1 MIIAKQSN
9 FLWDGSTR
17 FLDEDDSKRIIENIK
32 SLIKGQLNIDDLESR
47 FDEAKKSAS
56 NEEVKTWLRNVVEE
70 YLEDTKII
78 DAFKL
83 IPTKETGSIF
93 DIFNRM
99 SKGKSSA
106 DMGFIKEVI
115 KLVETKTLQDLI
127 DDPLLQRQ
135 IALKSSGESPKEL
148 DIMEIPFTTVKG
160 YLGGLRE
167 NDSSPLGRFNVS
179 EVVPRGLP
187 KAGIPLKDRILDLTL
202 KEDKY
207 AVFINK
213 GATIT
218 TRLADG
224 GIRFTINEK
233 DDKLKVQFNEAD
245 SLIFKTKKEFSDW
258 QENTKKRLL
267 MAEGIFTQ
275 SKGSSRKNKK
285 VIKNLKVQ
293 NIDEYERKAEQLD
306 TKDKKIKE
314 MLYTK
319 EFRLLV
325 TEMVL
330 ETVRENDRIIIE
342 YLKPILNNPL
352 IVSGITLEAIPI
364 LKTQAD
370 SNLLGDAPK
379 DVSVSFD
386 EFKLFFRYLA
396 LLPIK
401 LTKGVTDTLTTSK
414 NAFWELNPYKQG
426 TDKYKKYEDNKYK
439 NKKEKIKTI
448 QLKRE
453 ELDSFIETTFG
464 TNEFSKRLKERQPFT
479 TETGIDKVFTD
490 GKNLFKGIFDELK
503 KEGKSVQ
510 FDWQPS
516 FGTLRETSSPDDK
529 GKTKSKQ
536 QELGGLTVKEDLRKI
551 VGYLHVDVKITFN
564 YDKVLE
570 QKDTSLNIEQ
580 TTEIEDFIDAL
591 EDVEEIL
598 DTL

>member
-1 MIIAKQSN
+1 MEEKITLGESESQLKNVILN
-9 FLWDGSTR
+9 
-17 FLDEDDSKRIIENIK
+17 LD
-32 SLIKGQLNIDDLESR
+32 L
-47 FDEAKKSAS
+47 
-56 NEEVKTWLRNVVEE
+56 
-70 YLEDTKII
+70 
-78 DAFKL
+78 
-83 IPTKETGSIF
+83 KETKNAI
-93 DIFNRM
+93 
-99 SKGKSSA
+99 
-106 DMGFIKEVI
+106 
-115 KLVETKTLQDLI
+115 
-127 DDPLLQRQ
+127 
-135 IALKSSGESPKEL
+135 
-148 DIMEIPFTTVKG
+148 
-160 YLGGLRE
+160 
-167 NDSSPLGRFNVS
+167 
-179 EVVPRGLP
+179 
-187 KAGIPLKDRILDLTL
+187 
-202 KEDKY
+202 
-207 AVFINK
+207 FINK

-224 GIRFTINEK
+224 GLRLKAEEK
-233 DDKLKVQFNEAD
+233 KDKVLVKFREED

-258 QENTKKRLL
+258 QENTKKSLL

-293 NIDEYERKAEQLD
+293 SLDEYERKIEQLD

-314 MLYTK
+314 MIYTK

-396 LLPIK
+396 LLPIE
-401 LTKGVTDTLTTSK
+401 LTKGVTKTLTTSK
-414 NAFWELNPYKQG
+414 NAFWEP
-426 TDKYKKYEDNKYK
+426 TNKDT
-439 NKKEKIKTI
+439 KIGDTI
-448 QLKRE
+448 QLKKE
-453 ELDSFIETTFG
+453 ELDKFITDTFG

-490 GKNLFKGIFDELK
+490 GKNLFEGIFDELK
-503 KEGKSVQ
+503 KEGKPVQ

-551 VGYLHVDVKITFN
+551 VAYLHVDIEITFN
-564 YDKVLE
+564 YDTVLE

>member
-1 MIIAKQSN
+1 MIIAKKSN

-17 FLDEDDSKRIIENIK
+17 SLDEDDSKRIIESIK
-32 SLIKGQLNIDDLESR
+32 SLIKGQLNIDVLESR
-47 FDEAKKSAS
+47 FDEAKKTAS
-56 NEEVKTWLRNVVEE
+56 NEEVKTWLRNVVEG

-83 IPTKETGSIF
+83 IKTKEAGSIF

-148 DIMEIPFTTVKG
+148 DIMEIPFTTAKG
-160 YLGGLRE
+160 YLGSARKD
-167 NDSSPLGRFNVS
+167 DSITTPERFNLPEIVA
-179 EVVPRGLP
+179 RGLP
-187 KAGIPLKDRILDLTL
+187 KAGISLKDRILDLNL

-233 DDKLKVQFNEAD
+233 DDKLKVKFNEAD

-293 NIDEYERKAEQLD
+293 NIDEYERKIEQLD

-342 YLKPILNNPL
+342 YLKPILNNPS

-364 LKTQAD
+364 LKTQVG

-414 NAFWELNPYKQG
+414 NAFWEP
-426 TDKYKKYEDNKYK
+426 TNKDT
-439 NKKEKIKTI
+439 KIGDTI
-448 QLKRE
+448 QLKKKQ
-453 ELDSFIETTFG
+453 LDKFITDTFG

-490 GKNLFKGIFDELK
+490 GKNLFEGIFDELK
-503 KEGKSVQ
+503 KEGKPVQ

-529 GKTKSKQ
+529 RGTTAKQ
-536 QELGGLTVKEDLRKI
+536 QELGGRTVEQDLRKI
-551 VGYLHVDVKITFN
+551 IAYLHVDVKLTFN
-564 YDKVLE
+564 YDTVLE

>member
-9 FLWDGSTR
+9 FSWDGNTR
-17 FLDEDDSKRIIENIK
+17 SLDEDDSKRIIESIK
-32 SLIKGQLNIDDLESR
+32 SLIKGELNIDVLESR
-47 FDEAKKSAS
+47 FDEAKETAS

-70 YLEDTKII
+70 YLKDTKII

-83 IPTKETGSIF
+83 IKTKETGSIF
-93 DIFNRM
+93 EIFNRM

-115 KLVETKTLQDLI
+115 KLVETNTLQDLI

-148 DIMEIPFTTVKG
+148 DIMEEKIT
-160 YLGGLRE
+160 LGESESQLK
-167 NDSSPLGRFNVS
+167 NVI
-179 EVVPRGLP
+179 LN
-187 KAGIPLKDRILDLTL
+187 LDL
-202 KEDKY
+202 KETKN

-233 DDKLKVQFNEAD
+233 DDKLKVKFNEAD

-258 QENTKKRLL
+258 QENTKKSLL

-275 SKGSSRKNKK
+275 SKSSSRKNKK
-285 VIKNLKVQ
+285 VIKDLKVQ
-293 NIDEYERKAEQLD
+293 NIDEYIKKIEQLD

-314 MLYTK
+314 MLFTK

-342 YLKPILNNPL
+342 YLEPILNNPV

-364 LKTQAD
+364 LKTET
-370 SNLLGDAPK
+370 SVNLLGDAPK
-379 DVSVSFD
+379 DVSVANEQF
-386 EFKLFFRYLA
+386 ELFFRYLA

-401 LTKGVTDTLTTSK
+401 ITKGVVKKLNIDK
-414 NAFWELNPYKQG
+414 NAFWEPNN
-426 TDKYKKYEDNKYK
+426 TDA
-439 NKKEKIKTI
+439 KIGETI
-448 QLKRE
+448 QLKKE
-453 ELDSFIETTFG
+453 QLDEFITNTFG

-479 TETGIDKVFTD
+479 TETSIKKVLTD
-490 GKNLFKGIFDELK
+490 GIKLFKGIFDELK
-503 KEGKSVQ
+503 KEGKPVQ

-529 GKTKSKQ
+529 KGTKAKQ
-536 QELGGLTVKEDLRKI
+536 QELGGLTVEEDLRKI
-551 VGYLHVDVKITFN
+551 LAYLYVDVKLNFN
-564 YDKVLE
+564 YDTVLE

>member
-1 MIIAKQSN
+1 MSSEGQTE
-9 FLWDGSTR
+9 FT
-17 FLDEDDSKRIIENIK
+17 IK
-32 SLIKGQLNIDDLESR
+32 TKDKNTLIKGQLNIDDLEKR
-47 FDEAKKSAS
+47 FDDAKKTAS

-83 IPTKETGSIF
+83 IPTKDKGSIF
-93 DIFNRM
+93 EIFNRM

-115 KLVETKTLQDLI
+115 KLVETNTLQDLI

-135 IALKSSGESPKEL
+135 ITLKSSGESPKEL
-148 DIMEIPFTTVKG
+148 DIMEIPFTTAKG
-160 YLGGLRE
+160 YLGSARKD
-167 NDSSPLGRFNVS
+167 DSITTPERFNLPEDVS
-179 EVVPRGLP
+179 RGLP
-187 KAGIPLKDRILDLTL
+187 KAGIPLKDRILDLNL

-233 DDKLKVQFNEAD
+233 DDKLKVKFNEAD

-258 QENTKKRLL
+258 QENTKKSLL

-293 NIDEYERKAEQLD
+293 SLDEYERKIEQLD

-314 MLYTK
+314 MLFTK

-364 LKTQAD
+364 LKTQVG

-396 LLPIK
+396 LLPIE
-401 LTKGVTDTLTTSK
+401 LTKGVTKTLTTSK
-414 NAFWELNPYKQG
+414 NAFWEP
-426 TDKYKKYEDNKYK
+426 TNKDT
-439 NKKEKIKTI
+439 KIGDTI
-448 QLKRE
+448 QLKKE
-453 ELDSFIETTFG
+453 ELDKFITDTFG

-490 GKNLFKGIFDELK
+490 GKNLFEGIFDELK
-503 KEGKSVQ
+503 KEGKPVQ

-529 GKTKSKQ
+529 RGTTAEQ

-564 YDKVLE
+564 YDTVLE

>member
-1 MIIAKQSN
+1 MIIAKQNSFEWN
-9 FLWDGSTR
+9 GYNRS
-17 FLDEDDSKRIIENIK
+17 LDQDYSKRIIESIK
-32 SLIKGQLNIDDLESR
+32 SLIKGQLNIDVLESR
-47 FDEAKKSAS
+47 FDEAKESAS
-56 NEEVKTWLRNVVEE
+56 NEEVKTWLRNVVEK

-83 IPTKETGSIF
+83 IKTKETGSIF
-93 DIFNRM
+93 EIFNRM

-148 DIMEIPFTTVKG
+148 DIMEEKIT
-160 YLGGLRE
+160 LGESESQLK
-167 NDSSPLGRFNVS
+167 NVI
-179 EVVPRGLP
+179 LN
-187 KAGIPLKDRILDLTL
+187 LDL
-202 KEDKY
+202 KETKN
-207 AVFINK
+207 AIFINK

-224 GIRFTINEK
+224 GLRLKAEEK
-233 DDKLKVQFNEAD
+233 KDKVLVKFREED

-258 QENTKKRLL
+258 QENTKKSLL

-293 NIDEYERKAEQLD
+293 SLDEYERKIEQLD

-314 MLYTK
+314 MIYTK

-396 LLPIK
+396 LLPIE
-401 LTKGVTDTLTTSK
+401 LTKGVTKTLTTSK
-414 NAFWELNPYKQG
+414 NAFWEP
-426 TDKYKKYEDNKYK
+426 TNKDT
-439 NKKEKIKTI
+439 KIGDTI
-448 QLKRE
+448 QLKKE
-453 ELDSFIETTFG
+453 ELDKFITDTFG

-490 GKNLFKGIFDELK
+490 GKNLFEGIFDELK
-503 KEGKSVQ
+503 KEGKPVQ

-551 VGYLHVDVKITFN
+551 VAYLHVDIEITFN
-564 YDKVLE
+564 YDTVLE

>member
-1 MIIAKQSN
+1 MIIAKQSS
-9 FLWDGSTR
+9 FLWDGNTR
-17 FLDEDDSKRIIENIK
+17 FLNEDDSKRIIENIK
-32 SLIKGQLNIDDLESR
+32 SLIKGQLNIDDLEKR
-47 FDEAKKSAS
+47 FDDAKKTAS

-83 IPTKETGSIF
+83 IPTKDKGSIF
-93 DIFNRM
+93 EIFNRM

-115 KLVETKTLQDLI
+115 KLVETNTLQDLI

-135 IALKSSGESPKEL
+135 ITLKSSGESPNEL
-148 DIMEIPFTTVKG
+148 DIMEIPFTTAKG
-160 YLGGLRE
+160 YLGSARKD
-167 NDSSPLGRFNVS
+167 DSIATPERFNLPEDVS
-179 EVVPRGLP
+179 RGLP
-187 KAGIPLKDRILDLTL
+187 KAGIPLKDRILDLNL

-233 DDKLKVQFNEAD
+233 DDKLKVKFNEAD

-293 NIDEYERKAEQLD
+293 SLDEYERKIEQLD
-306 TKDKKIKE
+306 IKDKKIKE
-314 MLYTK
+314 MLFTK

-364 LKTQAD
+364 LKTQVG

-396 LLPIK
+396 LLPIE
-401 LTKGVTDTLTTSK
+401 LTKGVTKTLTTSK
-414 NAFWELNPYKQG
+414 NAFWEP
-426 TDKYKKYEDNKYK
+426 TNKDT
-439 NKKEKIKTI
+439 KIGDTI
-448 QLKRE
+448 QLKKE
-453 ELDSFIETTFG
+453 ELDKFITDTFG

-490 GKNLFKGIFDELK
+490 GKNLFESIFDELK
-503 KEGKSVQ
+503 KEGKPVQ

-529 GKTKSKQ
+529 RGTTAEQ
-536 QELGGLTVKEDLRKI
+536 QELGGRTVKEDLRKI
-551 VGYLHVDVKITFN
+551 VAYLHVDVKLTFN
-564 YDKVLE
+564 YDTVLE

>member
-1 MIIAKQSN
+1 MIIAKQNSFEWN
-9 FLWDGSTR
+9 GYNRS
-17 FLDEDDSKRIIENIK
+17 LDQDSSKRIIEDIK
-32 SLIKGQLNIDDLESR
+32 TLIKGQLNIDDLEKR
-47 FDEAKKSAS
+47 FDDAKKTAS

-148 DIMEIPFTTVKG
+148 DIMEEKIT
-160 YLGGLRE
+160 LGESESQLK
-167 NDSSPLGRFNVS
+167 NVI
-179 EVVPRGLP
+179 LN
-187 KAGIPLKDRILDLTL
+187 LDL
-202 KEDKY
+202 KETKN
-207 AVFINK
+207 AIFINK

-224 GIRFTINEK
+224 GLRLKAEEK
-233 DDKLKVQFNEAD
+233 KDKVLVKFREED

-258 QENTKKRLL
+258 QENTKKSLL

-293 NIDEYERKAEQLD
+293 SLDEYERKIEQLD

-314 MLYTK
+314 MIYTK

-396 LLPIK
+396 LLPIE
-401 LTKGVTDTLTTSK
+401 LTKGVTKTLTTSK
-414 NAFWELNPYKQG
+414 NAFWEP
-426 TDKYKKYEDNKYK
+426 TNKDT
-439 NKKEKIKTI
+439 KIGDTI
-448 QLKRE
+448 QLKKE
-453 ELDSFIETTFG
+453 ELDKFITDTFG

-490 GKNLFKGIFDELK
+490 GKNLFEGIFDELK
-503 KEGKSVQ
+503 KEGKPVQ

-551 VGYLHVDVKITFN
+551 VAYLHVDIEITFN
-564 YDKVLE
+564 YDTVLE

>member
-9 FLWDGSTR
+9 FLWDGNTR
-17 FLDEDDSKRIIENIK
+17 FLDEDDSKRIIESIK

-47 FDEAKKSAS
+47 FDEAKKTAS
-56 NEEVKTWLRNVVEE
+56 NEEVKTWLRNVVEK
-70 YLEDTKII
+70 YLEDTKIM

-93 DIFNRM
+93 QIFNRM

-148 DIMEIPFTTVKG
+148 DIMEIPYVTVGKNEKTYSISDYG
-160 YLGGLRE
+160 NIKQRNL
-167 NDSSPLGRFNVS
+167 SSS
-179 EVVPRGLP
+179 KIADTGLP
-187 KAGIPLKDRILDLTL
+187 PLKEQLLNLDL
-202 KEDKY
+202 KENKY
-207 AVFINK
+207 AIFINK

-224 GIRFTINEK
+224 GLR
-233 DDKLKVQFNEAD
+233 LKVEDKKDKVVVQFREED

-258 QENTKKRLL
+258 QETTKKSLL
-267 MAEGIFTQ
+267 LAEGIFTQ
-275 SKGSSRKNKK
+275 SKSSSRKNKK
-285 VIKNLKVQ
+285 VIKGLKLQ
-293 NIDEYERKAEQLD
+293 SIDEYKKKIKQFD
-306 TKDKKIKE
+306 TKDKKIRE
-314 MLYTK
+314 MIYTK
-319 EFRLLV
+319 EFRLLT
-325 TEMVL
+325 TEIVL
-330 ETVRENDRIIIE
+330 ETIKDNDRIIIE
-342 YLKPILNNPL
+342 YLEPILNNPS
-352 IVSGITLEAIPI
+352 IVSGITLEAIPVI
-364 LKTQAD
+364 KTTVG
-370 SNLLGDAPK
+370 SNLFGDAPT
-379 DVSVSFD
+379 DVSVSNEQFQ
-386 EFKLFFRYLA
+386 LFFRYLA

-401 LTKGVTDTLTTSK
+401 ITKGVEEKLNIGK
-414 NAFWELNPYKQG
+414 NAFWEPEETNAG
-426 TDKYKKYEDNKYK
+426 IGD
-439 NKKEKIKTI
+439 II
-448 QLKRE
+448 QLKKE
-453 ELDSFIETTFG
+453 QLDKFITKTFG

-490 GKNLFKGIFDELK
+490 GENLFKGIFDELK
-503 KEGKSVQ
+503 KEGKPVQ

-516 FGTLRETSSPDDK
+516 FLSGTAKRTSSPDDK
-529 GKTKSKQ
+529 RGTRAKS
-536 QELGGLTVKEDLRKI
+536 QEITDTSVVFDMNNIIGNL
-551 VGYLHVDVKITFN
+551 YVDVKITFN

>member
-9 FLWDGSTR
+9 FLWDGNTR
-17 FLDEDDSKRIIENIK
+17 FLDEDDSKRIIESIK

-47 FDEAKKSAS
+47 FDEAKKTAS
-56 NEEVKTWLRNVVEE
+56 NEEVKTWLRNVVEK
-70 YLEDTKII
+70 YLEDTKIM

-93 DIFNRM
+93 QIFNRM

-148 DIMEIPFTTVKG
+148 DIMEIPYVTVGKNEKTYSISDYG
-160 YLGGLRE
+160 NIKQRNL
-167 NDSSPLGRFNVS
+167 SSS
-179 EVVPRGLP
+179 KIADTGLP
-187 KAGIPLKDRILDLTL
+187 PLKEQLLNLDL
-202 KEDKY
+202 KENKY
-207 AVFINK
+207 AIFINK

-224 GIRFTINEK
+224 GLR
-233 DDKLKVQFNEAD
+233 LKVEDKKDKVVVQFREED

-275 SKGSSRKNKK
+275 SKSSSRKNKK
-285 VIKNLKVQ
+285 VIKGLKLQ
-293 NIDEYERKAEQLD
+293 SIDEYKKKIKQFD
-306 TKDKKIKE
+306 TKDKKIRE
-314 MLYTK
+314 MIYTK
-319 EFRLLV
+319 EFRLLT
-325 TEMVL
+325 TEIVL
-330 ETVRENDRIIIE
+330 ETIKDNDRIIIE
-342 YLKPILNNPL
+342 YLEPILNNPS
-352 IVSGITLEAIPI
+352 IVSGITLEAIPVI
-364 LKTQAD
+364 KTTVG
-370 SNLLGDAPK
+370 SNLFGDAPT
-379 DVSVSFD
+379 DVSVSNEQFQ
-386 EFKLFFRYLA
+386 LFFRYLA

-401 LTKGVTDTLTTSK
+401 ITKGVEEKLNIGK
-414 NAFWELNPYKQG
+414 NAFWEPEETNAG
-426 TDKYKKYEDNKYK
+426 IGD
-439 NKKEKIKTI
+439 II
-448 QLKRE
+448 QLKKE
-453 ELDSFIETTFG
+453 QLDKFITKTFG

-490 GKNLFKGIFDELK
+490 GENLFKGIFDELK
-503 KEGKSVQ
+503 KEGKPVQ

-516 FGTLRETSSPDDK
+516 FLSGTAKRTSSPDDK
-529 GKTKSKQ
+529 RGTRAKS
-536 QELGGLTVKEDLRKI
+536 QEITDTSVVFDMNNIIGNL
-551 VGYLHVDVKITFN
+551 YVDVKITFN

>member
-1 MIIAKQSN
+1 MIIAKQNSFEWN
-9 FLWDGSTR
+9 GYNRS
-17 FLDEDDSKRIIENIK
+17 LDQDSSKRIIEDIK
-32 SLIKGQLNIDDLESR
+32 TLIKGQLNIDDLEKR
-47 FDEAKKSAS
+47 FDDAKKTAS

-93 DIFNRM
+93 EIFNRM

-148 DIMEIPFTTVKG
+148 DIMEIPFTTAKG
-160 YLGGLRE
+160 YLGSARE
-167 NDSSPLGRFNVS
+167 DDSITTPERFNLPEDVS
-179 EVVPRGLP
+179 RGLP
-187 KAGIPLKDRILDLTL
+187 KADIPLKDRILDLNL

-224 GIRFTINEK
+224 GLR
-233 DDKLKVQFNEAD
+233 LKVEEKKDKVLVKFREED

-258 QENTKKRLL
+258 QETTKKRLL

-275 SKGSSRKNKK
+275 SKSSSRKNKK
-285 VIKNLKVQ
+285 VIKNLTVQ
-293 NIDEYERKAEQLD
+293 SIDEYKRKIKQFD
-306 TKDKKIKE
+306 TKDKKIRD
-314 MLYTK
+314 MIYTK
-319 EFRLLV
+319 EFRLLT
-325 TEMVL
+325 TEIVL
-330 ETVRENDRIIIE
+330 ETIKDNDRIIIE

-352 IVSGITLEAIPI
+352 IVSGITLEAIPV
-364 LKTQAD
+364 LKTTVG
-370 SNLLGDAPK
+370 SNLFGDAPK
-379 DVSVSFD
+379 DVSVANEQFQ
-386 EFKLFFRYLA
+386 LFFRYLA

-401 LTKGVTDTLTTSK
+401 ITKGVEEKLNIGK
-414 NAFWELNPYKQG
+414 NAFWEP
-426 TDKYKKYEDNKYK
+426 TNKDT
-439 NKKEKIKTI
+439 KIGETI
-448 QLKRE
+448 QLKKE
-453 ELDSFIETTFG
+453 ELDKFITDTFG

-490 GKNLFKGIFDELK
+490 GKNLFEGIFDELK
-503 KEGKSVQ
+503 KEGKPVQ

-529 GKTKSKQ
+529 RGTRAKS
-536 QELGGLTVKEDLRKI
+536 QEITGTSVISDMNNIITNL
-551 VGYLHVDVKITFN
+551 YVDVKITFN
-564 YDKVLE
+564 YDTVLE